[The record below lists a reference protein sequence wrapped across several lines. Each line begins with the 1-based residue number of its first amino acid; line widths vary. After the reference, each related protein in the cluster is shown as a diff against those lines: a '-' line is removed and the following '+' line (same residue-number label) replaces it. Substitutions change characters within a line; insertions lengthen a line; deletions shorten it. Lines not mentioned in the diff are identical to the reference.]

1 MLRRMTRRP
10 PSIQGVLPTAEG
22 GFEVFWAVDTF
33 FPDSAEPERV
43 LVDLNGVLFSN
54 LDGDE
59 TSVDVPGE
67 TVTALGGSS
76 IIVSVSFWWSG
87 SPAEEQQSS
96 VVVPVQGGPGPGS
109 GGVFPAMKPVVT
121 LVRVQPRTAG
131 APASITIAWRT
142 NNHNDGNI
150 FWGPAAAPRSFV
162 RNIRPANASVTTG
175 TFTTDRPLVAGSLYS
190 FTVEVRNTL
199 HSPAWLAT
207 TALIRAAAE
216 APATVSTTSVRQF
229 LQQTGRPTTSGLA
242 PLVGPSGSVRT
253 LILG

>member
-1 MLRRMTRRP
+1 MMTRRP
-10 PSIQGVLPTAEG
+10 PSIQGVFSTSG
-22 GFEVFWAVDTF
+22 GGLKVAWTLDTF

-43 LVDLNGVLFSN
+43 LVDLNGNLFEN
-54 LDGDE
+54 LDGDQ
-59 TSVDVPGE
+59 TSVDVPQA

-96 VVVPVQGGPGPGS
+96 VVVPVQGAPGPGNE
-109 GGVFPAMKPVVT
+109 GVYPATKPVVS
-121 LVRVQPRTAG
+121 LVRVQARTPTS
-131 APASITIAWRT
+131 PASIEIAWRT

-150 FWGPAAAPRSFV
+150 FWGPVAAPRSFV

-175 TFTTDRPLVAGSLYS
+175 MFATDQPLTSGVLYS

-199 HSPAWLAT
+199 HSPEWLAT

-216 APATVSTTSVRQF
+216 APKTIVPTTSLRQY
-229 LQQTGRPTTSGLA
+229 LQQTGRPITSSLA
-242 PLVGPSGSVRT
+242 PLVGPSNSIRKM
-253 LILG
+253 ILG